1 MKKLNA
7 ANKKTN
13 ELWSK
18 DYIFLVTANFF
29 LFFAG
34 CLLLPVL
41 PFTLKQDGAN
51 DFQIG
56 VVIAVF
62 YVTSLLMRTFTSKA
76 AARIGKRV
84 LLLLAMT
91 VFTFAM
97 VGYYLFA
104 GLTMIIILRL
114 VQGLGFGVSTTLYGS
129 TVASIVPNKRMGEG
143 MGFFGLGISI
153 AFVLGPCL
161 GAAAVS
167 QPNFKWVFLAAA
179 LLTLVSILLTRF
191 ISADHAEPPVEN
203 QEENTHGISDF
214 IEPKVVYES
223 FFVLLVGLMTGAFDT
238 YIVLYAQQMNIQ
250 NIYLYFIV
258 TTLSEVAMR
267 LFSGKLYDR
276 RGMNILVVPAAIAG
290 LISCLIAARAVD
302 LPMMCVFAVF
312 YGGSVGVIFPVLEA
326 NAMKK
331 VAPARRIAA
340 NATFHNFLDVGSALG
355 PLLFGAAAQFFGY
368 SKAFLLSGSI
378 FVVMLAILFFHE
390 ICFRKKGQ
398 RQS

>member
-7 ANKKTN
+7 ANQKTN

-18 DYIFLVTANFF
+18 DYIFLITANFF

-56 VVIAVF
+56 MVIAVF
-62 YVTSLLMRTFTSKA
+62 YVTSLLMRTLTAKA

-84 LLLLAMT
+84 LLLLAMS

-161 GAAAVS
+161 GALAVS
-167 QPNFKWVFLAAA
+167 QPHFKWVFLAAA

-191 ISADHAEPPVEN
+191 ISADHAEPPVGIQTES
-203 QEENTHGISDF
+203 TGRISDF

-238 YIVLYAQQMNIQ
+238 YIVLYAQQMKIE
-250 NIYLYFIV
+250 NIYLYFII
-258 TTLSEVAMR
+258 TTLSEIAMR
-267 LFSGKLYDR
+267 LFSGKLYDK
-276 RGMNILVVPAAIAG
+276 RGMNILVVPGAIAG
-290 LISCLIAARAVD
+290 LISCLIAARASD
-302 LPMMCVFAVF
+302 LLMMCVFAVF

-331 VAPARRIAA
+331 VPPARRIAA

-355 PLLFGAAAQFFGY
+355 PLLFGAAAQLFSY

-390 ICFRKKGQ
+390 ICCRKKGQ
-398 RQS
+398 K